1 MPRVASSPPAQT
13 SPVRALVLVAAGDRR
28 LRRHLR
34 TALSEQDMRVIET
47 ATGAEALA
55 QAPAH
60 NPDLVVLDAALA
72 DIDGVAVT
80 AKLREWTY
88 APILILSSKSGEA
101 DKVTALDAGAN
112 DYLTIPLRTG
122 ELLARIR
129 VWLRT
134 TQRAKADSLATT
146 LEVGDL
152 RIDFGRREAAVRGK
166 DVRLTPKQ
174 YRLFATLM
182 RNAGRVL
189 THEQILFTVW
199 GPAYARETQYLR
211 VYMGHLR
218 QKFEEDPANPRYFV
232 TEPGV
237 GYRLRA

>member
-1 MPRVASSPPAQT
+1 VEPDVAGAPRSAVKP
-13 SPVRALVLVAAGDRR
+13 LVLLVESDRR
-28 LRRHLR
+28 SRKLLR
-34 TALSEQDMRVIET
+34 TALAAQDLRVVET

-60 NPDLVVLDAALA
+60 NPDLVVLAAAPSHVDA
-72 DIDGVAVT
+72 ISVT
-80 AKLREWTY
+80 ASLRQWTQT
-88 APILILSSKSGEA
+88 PVLILSPRDEEA
-101 DKVTALDAGAN
+101 EKIAALDAGAN
-112 DYLTIPLRTG
+112 DYVIAPVRTG

-134 TQRAKADSLATT
+134 TQRARATSLSSV

-152 RIDFGRREAAVRGK
+152 LVDFGERRAAICGRE
-166 DVRLTPKQ
+166 VRLTPKQ
-174 YRLFATLM
+174 YKLFATLM
-182 RNAGRVL
+182 RNAGKVL
-189 THEQILFTVW
+189 THEQLLLSVW

-218 QKFEEDPANPRYFV
+218 QKFEENPSAPQYFL

-237 GYRLRA
+237 GYRLRG